1 MRSAFE
7 ISRNTRLVYVALDY
21 QKNSGNMQHTQQS
34 VAVSFTFFI
43 SLLRSVYVSVAFI
56 RLCSVEMNSRF
67 ANWAVSLSALSCL
80 CWMTVGVFVCVY
92 VCAKDLLTY
101 PHEPLEFAHTLAFFN
116 IKNVGWALHLS
127 VCVCHEPHSSIQQSL
142 MRMWRALVP
151 NEHGTLSPKKEELR
165 AKESGKRAT
174 LSYLRVD
181 KRHWSKLQVLW
192 MKTTAPLWNALFQKL
207 HADNPSTCFNRL

>member
-1 MRSAFE
+1 MFSWDEF
-7 ISRNTRLVYVALDY
+7 
-21 QKNSGNMQHTQQS
+21 
-34 VAVSFTFFI
+34 SF
-43 SLLRSVYVSVAFI
+43 RQ
-56 RLCSVEMNSRF
+56 
-67 ANWAVSLSALSCL
+67 LSCL
-80 CWMTVGVFVCVY
+80 SLSFELFMLDDSRCVCVCVY

-127 VCVCHEPHSSIQQSL
+127 PCVCHKPHSSIQQSL

-151 NEHGTLSPKKEELR
+151 NEHGTLSPKKDELR

-207 HADNPSTCFNRL
+207 HADNPSTCFNRLYRYVVAYTPSLFNSPSTIHYLCAKILSLIHCTLFVNNSIELNEDDVNIIRCSAR